1 MSESLLHSP
10 LDDDPVRPCPA
21 RPNCVCSR
29 ADAPARNRVEPLVVS
44 GDPRAAFAKFREL
57 AAALPRTTIVSAT
70 QDRLHAICRTRLGF
84 ADDLEARLDARAGIV
99 HVRSASRVGYHDL
112 GVNRKR
118 LETLRRRFE
127 KHQQESDENDRRVQ
141 EDLRRQLD
149 SIERQLSELRAVY
162 MQSPPQR

>member
-1 MSESLLHSP
+1 MPMSESLLHSP
-10 LDDDPVRPCPA
+10 PDDDPVRPCPA

-44 GDPRAAFAKFREL
+44 GDPVAAFAKFREL

-70 QDRLHAICRTRLGF
+70 HDRLHAICRTRLGF

-118 LETLRRRFE
+118 VETLRRRLAE
-127 KHQQESDENDRRVQ
+127 QLDRR
-141 EDLRRQLD
+141 
-149 SIERQLSELRAVY
+149 
-162 MQSPPQR
+162 